1 MTEGKGRRAGAH
13 YLPYDLSGVGDGT
26 ITSAYSVTDYQNT
39 MALSCKPSLDE
50 VGQARHESLKLLVFL
65 AGCG

>member
-1 MTEGKGRRAGAH
+1 
-13 YLPYDLSGVGDGT
+13 VGDGT